1 MAAVVLGITADALE
15 EYTPN
20 SLASP
25 LSNCFISIAAFSM
38 RLRKQF
44 GSSEDDTKGNN
55 SSSSMLTASSR
66 RPEPPE
72 RNA

>member
-25 LSNCFISIAAFSM
+25 LFNCFILIK
-38 RLRKQF
+38 RVLDEIKK
-44 GSSEDDTKGNN
+44 TI
-55 SSSSMLTASSR
+55 
-66 RPEPPE
+66 
-72 RNA
+72 

>member
-25 LSNCFISIAAFSM
+25 LFNCFISIGAFSM

-44 GSSEDDTKGNN
+44 EYC
-55 SSSSMLTASSR
+55 
-66 RPEPPE
+66 
-72 RNA
+72 

>member
-25 LSNCFISIAAFSM
+25 LFNCFISIK
-38 RLRKQF
+38 RVLDEIKK
-44 GSSEDDTKGNN
+44 TI
-55 SSSSMLTASSR
+55 
-66 RPEPPE
+66 
-72 RNA
+72 